1 MAPKTLRRLPA
12 ALLAAALAWPA
23 WADPDPGAYLAAR
36 VAAAHTEY
44 REAAAWYTRAL
55 MADPSNPALMEGA
68 ITAHLSLGNLDA
80 AAAVAGRMKQ
90 AGRASQIATL
100 VLMADQAARG
110 DWAAL
115 DADAKAG
122 RSVGRLLDGLAEAW
136 TQLGLGNATE
146 ASAAFDAL
154 AKSNGLAPFALYHKA
169 LALASVGDFEGADDI
184 LSGRAAGPF
193 RVSRRGVIA
202 HVQVLSQLEKFD
214 EAINALQS
222 AFPNAEDPGM
232 RAMITRLKTRTPI
245 PFDVVRSPVEGMAE
259 TFHTIAATLAGS
271 GEADDTYILLYARAA
286 IALRPDHG
294 DAILLAGDLLE
305 SLGQHDLAVETYAL
319 VPPTDLASFAAEI
332 GRAGALQAGGKTEA
346 ALEVLRSLARAQDSM
361 IAVHLAL
368 GDALRREERWAEA
381 IAAYDAAVERAGETP
396 QPGLWTLFYSR
407 AIAHE
412 RLNQWDKAEPDF
424 RKALELN
431 PGQPQVLNYLGY
443 SLIDRGEK
451 LDEALAMIEKAVA
464 AEPDSGYIVDSLAW
478 GLFKLAR
485 YEEAIEPMER
495 AALLEPVDPIVT
507 DHLGDIYWAVG
518 RKMEA
523 RFQWRR
529 ALSFNPEEKDAARI
543 RKKLEIG
550 LDAVLAAEGSPPLG
564 EVKQAGAGKAPA
576 P

>member
-1 MAPKTLRRLPA
+1 MPLRRFPA
-12 ALLAAALAWPA
+12 ALLALSLALPGAAM
-23 WADPDPGAYLAAR
+23 ADPDPGAYLAAR
-36 VAAAHTEY
+36 VAASHTEY

-55 MADPSNPALMEGA
+55 MADPKNPQLMEGA
-68 ITAHLSLGNLDA
+68 ITAHLSLGNIDA
-80 AAAVAGRMKQ
+80 AAAVASRMKE
-90 AGRASQIATL
+90 AGQASQIATL
-100 VLMADQAARG
+100 VLMTDQAARG

-146 ASAAFDAL
+146 ASAVFDEL
-154 AKSNGLAPFALYHKA
+154 AESNGLAPFALYHKA

-214 EAINALQS
+214 EAIAALQS
-222 AFPNAEDPGM
+222 AFPNAEDPGT
-232 RAMITRLKTRTPI
+232 RAMITSLKTRTPI
-245 PFDVVRSPVEGMAE
+245 PFDVVRSPAEGLAE

-294 DAILLAGDLLE
+294 DAILLTGDLLD
-305 SLGQHDLAVETYAL
+305 SIGQYDLAVEAYAL
-319 VPPTDLASFAAEI
+319 VPPTDPASFAAEI
-332 GRAGALQAGGKTEA
+332 GRAGALQADGNAEA

-361 IAVHLAL
+361 ATVHLAL

-381 IAAYDAAVERAGETP
+381 VAAYDMAVERAGEP
-396 QPGLWTLFYSR
+396 QPGLWTLYYSR

-431 PGQPQVLNYLGY
+431 PDQPQVLNYLGY

-485 YEEAIEPMER
+485 YDEAVEPMER
-495 AALLEPVDPIVT
+495 ASLLEPVDPIVT
-507 DHLGDIYWAVG
+507 DHLGDVYWAVG
-518 RKMEA
+518 RQMEA

-550 LDAVLAAEGSPPLG
+550 LDAVLASEGSPPLG